1 VKSLNRLHALILAGT
16 DTPNPL
22 LVPGFSL
29 HDELRNLHDAG
40 LTNFE
45 VLQTAT
51 TNPAA
56 FLGLLAE
63 SGTVEI
69 GKRADLV
76 LVDDN
81 PLQNLETL
89 RTPFGVMLGG
99 KWLSKS
105 QLKDLLNKKN

>member
-1 VKSLNRLHALILAGT
+1 MLAGT

-29 HDELRNLHDAG
+29 QDELRNLRAAG

-45 VLQTAT
+45 VLQTTT

-56 FLGLLAE
+56 FLGLSVE

-76 LVDDN
+76 LTDDN
-81 PLQNLETL
+81 PLQNPETL

-99 KWLSKS
+99 KWLSKL
-105 QLKDLLNKKN
+105 QLNELLNKKN